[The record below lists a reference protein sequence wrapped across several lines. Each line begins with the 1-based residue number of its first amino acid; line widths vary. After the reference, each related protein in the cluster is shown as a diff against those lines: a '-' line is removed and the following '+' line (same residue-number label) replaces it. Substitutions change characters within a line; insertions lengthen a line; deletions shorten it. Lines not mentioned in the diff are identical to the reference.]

1 MFLEQESCALG
12 KSKGRW
18 LLPVTDMPWDSSE
31 ECVCSHGVQNLLTDE
46 CRKDGSQGLSFSFWV
61 FWGVLDI
68 LQDGNK

>member
-1 MFLEQESCALG
+1 MFLEQESHAHS

-18 LLPVTDMPWDSSE
+18 LLPLTDMPWDSSE

-46 CRKDGSQGLSFSFWV
+46 RRKDGSQGPPFSFLV